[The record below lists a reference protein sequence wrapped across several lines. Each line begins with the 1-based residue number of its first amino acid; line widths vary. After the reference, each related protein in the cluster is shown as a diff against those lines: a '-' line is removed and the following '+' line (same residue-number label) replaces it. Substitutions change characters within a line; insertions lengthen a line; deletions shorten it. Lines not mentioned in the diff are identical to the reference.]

1 MDLSFLKKIDWTFF
15 NWLDILFFVVLI
27 YFARKYMKRGL
38 VRSLFKMALG
48 ALSIFLS
55 ALLNPIVSG
64 FIKNKT
70 PFYDILKG
78 LIKNIL
84 DLSQNINA
92 QSISGV
98 VKDNIISNSEASLG
112 ISRDLLNEILI
123 PDVIKNRFLSVN
135 NLGISKILNLETLK
149 DYLAGGLANILL
161 NVICIA
167 LTSVLIFLLLSFIN
181 KSHNLVYYLPFLSF
195 VNKFGGIVIG
205 LCWGI
210 IFLLISCVFISLVI
224 DSPSLQFLK
233 IAFRESKFAI
243 KFYDWNLILHWVMNF
258 IPGLKINK

>member
-27 YFARKYMKRGL
+27 YFARKYTKRGL

-55 ALLNPIVSG
+55 ALLSPVVNG

-78 LIKNIL
+78 LIKNII
-84 DLSQNINA
+84 DSSQNINA

-98 VKDNIISNSEASLG
+98 VKDNIISNPEASLG

-123 PDVIKNRFLSVN
+123 GGNFGHYDNRYQLAAKDKKFKRGVTMLKRNMHSVM
-135 NLGISKILNLETLK
+135 LYPSEVLWSPIWKLWHWCWRKQKG
-149 DYLAGGLANILL
+149 YL
-161 NVICIA
+161 
-167 LTSVLIFLLLSFIN
+167 
-181 KSHNLVYYLPFLSF
+181 
-195 VNKFGGIVIG
+195 
-205 LCWGI
+205 
-210 IFLLISCVFISLVI
+210 
-224 DSPSLQFLK
+224 
-233 IAFRESKFAI
+233 
-243 KFYDWNLILHWVMNF
+243 
-258 IPGLKINK
+258 